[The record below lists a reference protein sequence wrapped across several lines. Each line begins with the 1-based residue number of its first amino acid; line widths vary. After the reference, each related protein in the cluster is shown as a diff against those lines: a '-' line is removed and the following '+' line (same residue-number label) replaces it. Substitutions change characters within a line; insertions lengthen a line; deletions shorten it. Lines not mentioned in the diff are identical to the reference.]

1 MSLFFVDN
9 SCDLDFEQI
18 HKLGIECFGIPYL
31 INDVEHSFDDDF
43 SYEKFFSKVRKGIV
57 LSHRPLTK
65 QEYIQA
71 LEPALSGGDDVV
83 YVYASGK
90 LFDYANLEK
99 AKEKLLNKYPDR
111 RLELIDSQNF
121 SAGLGMVA
129 LELALKYKNGSTI
142 DEIVE
147 YSYQLK
153 SKVATY
159 MVVKSLE
166 NLTLNGAVESS
177 NLVGSSLNV
186 NYIVAVDIDGEL
198 RVIEKVSG
206 RKKAVSKL
214 IQIVRQQGQNITDYS
229 LIIAE
234 AQAGTEGQEMVEKL
248 KEYYGEELKVI
259 LQKMSPTSTAFA
271 GLGALAIAFKVHRKL
286 N

>member
-18 HKLGIECFGIPYL
+18 HKLGIECFSIPYL

-43 SYEKFFSKVRKGIV
+43 SYEKFFSKVRKGVV

-65 QEYIQA
+65 EEYIQA

-90 LFDYANLEK
+90 LFDYTNLDK
-99 AKEKLLNKYPDR
+99 AKEKLLTKYPDR
-111 RLELIDSQNF
+111 KLVLIDSQNF
-121 SAGLGMVA
+121 TAGLGMIA
-129 LELALKYKNGSTI
+129 LELALKYKNGSTV
-142 DEIVE
+142 DEIEE

-153 SKVATY
+153 NKVATY
-159 MVVKSLE
+159 MIVKSLE
-166 NLTLNGAVESS
+166 NLSLNGVVESS

-186 NYIVAVDIDGEL
+186 NYIVAIDVDGEMK
-198 RVIEKVSG
+198 VIEKVSG
-206 RKKAVSKL
+206 RKKAISKL
-214 IQIVRQQGQNITDYS
+214 IQIVRQQGQNVTDYS
-229 LIIAE
+229 LIVTE
-234 AQAGTEGQEMVEKL
+234 AQSGTEGSEMVAKL

-259 LQKMSPTSTAFA
+259 LQKMSPTSTAYL
-271 GLGALAIAFKVHRKL
+271 GLGAMAIAFKVHRKL

>member
-9 SCDLDFEQI
+9 SCDLNFEQI

-31 INDVEHSFDDDF
+31 INDMEHSFDDDF
-43 SYEKFFSKVRKGIV
+43 NYEKFFSKVRKGVV
-57 LSHRPLTK
+57 LSHRALTK
-65 QEYIQA
+65 EEYFQA

-83 YVYASGK
+83 YVYASSK
-90 LFDYANLEK
+90 IFDYANLEK
-99 AKEKLLNKYPDR
+99 AKEKLLTKYPER

-129 LELALKYKNGSTI
+129 LELALKYKNGCTI

-147 YSYQLK
+147 HSYQLK

-166 NLTLNGAVESS
+166 NLSLNGAVESS
-177 NLVGSSLNV
+177 NLVGSTLNV
-186 NYIVAVDIDGEL
+186 NYLVAVDIDGGL
-198 RVIEKVSG
+198 RVVEKVSG
-206 RKKAVSKL
+206 RKKAIAKL
-214 IQIVRQQGQNITDYS
+214 IQTVRQQGQNITDYS
-229 LIIAE
+229 LIVTE
-234 AQAGTEGQEMVEKL
+234 AQSGTEGEDMIAKL

-259 LQKMSPTSTAFA
+259 LQKMSPTSTDIA
-271 GLGALAIAFKVHRKL
+271 GLGAIAIAFKVHRKL

>member
-9 SCDLDFEQI
+9 SCDLNFEQI

-31 INDVEHSFDDDF
+31 INDMEHSFDDDF
-43 SYEKFFSKVRKGIV
+43 NYEKFFSKVRKGVV
-57 LSHRPLTK
+57 LSHRALTK
-65 QEYIQA
+65 EEYFQA

-83 YVYASGK
+83 YVYASSK
-90 LFDYANLEK
+90 IFDYVNLEK
-99 AKEKLLNKYPDR
+99 AKEKLLTKYPER

-129 LELALKYKNGSTI
+129 LELALKYKNGCTI

-147 YSYQLK
+147 HSYQLK

-166 NLTLNGAVESS
+166 NLSLNGAVESS
-177 NLVGSSLNV
+177 NLVGSTLNV
-186 NYIVAVDIDGEL
+186 NYLVAVDVDGGL
-198 RVIEKVSG
+198 RVVEKVSG
-206 RKKAVSKL
+206 RKKAIAKL
-214 IQIVRQQGQNITDYS
+214 IQTVRQQGQNITDYS
-229 LIIAE
+229 LIVTE
-234 AQAGTEGQEMVEKL
+234 AQSGTEGEDMIAKL

-259 LQKMSPTSTAFA
+259 LQKMSPTSTAIA
-271 GLGALAIAFKVHRKL
+271 GLGAIAIAFKVHRKL

>member
-31 INDVEHSFDDDF
+31 INDVENSFDDDF
-43 SYEKFFSKVRKGIV
+43 NYEKFFSKVRKGVV

-65 QEYIQA
+65 EEYFQA
-71 LEPALSGGDDVV
+71 LEPALANGDDVV
-83 YVYASGK
+83 YVFASGK
-90 LFDYANLEK
+90 IFDYTNLDK
-99 AKEKLLNKYPDR
+99 AKEKLLTKYPDR

-121 SAGLGMVA
+121 SAGLGMIA

-153 SKVATY
+153 SKVTTY

-166 NLTLNGAVESS
+166 NLSLNGAVESS

-186 NYIVAVDIDGEL
+186 NYIVATDFDGEL

-206 RKKAVSKL
+206 RKKAIAKL
-214 IQIVRQQGQNITDYS
+214 IQIVRQQGQNVTDYS
-229 LIIAE
+229 LIITE
-234 AQAGTEGQEMVEKL
+234 AQSGTEGQEMVAKL

-271 GLGALAIAFKVHRKL
+271 GLGAMAIAFKVHRKL